1 MINTAVFATSID
13 TWVLATGAVV
23 IGLLSGVVGAELIRR
38 IVGSYSVDRPE
49 LADAAKAAAL
59 FVFLFFSVIGV
70 LVAIGLSDRD
80 TLESIPADLL
90 AYSPRILAA
99 GLILIV
105 GRALA
110 LGAAGVV
117 ARTFESGSATSG
129 VQLAN
134 AVRYLVTM
142 AAFVLAISQLGIDAT
157 ILYIVSAAVVFALA
171 LAFALLVGLGGREL
185 GVDIAT
191 GRYVQRVLS
200 IGDVVRVGELR
211 GRVVALHTA
220 SVEIETGPDS
230 RVHVRYSQVFDASPE
245 VTRAADLSR

>member
-1 MINTAVFATSID
+1 MTDTAVFGSAIE
-13 TWVLATGAVV
+13 TWVLASGAVI
-23 IGLLSGVVGAELIRR
+23 IGLLSGVIGAALIHR
-38 IVGSYSVDRPE
+38 IVGPRATDRPE

-70 LVAIGLSDRD
+70 IVAVGLSDRE

-105 GRALA
+105 GRAAALA
-110 LGAAGVV
+110 LGGAV
-117 ARTFESGSATSG
+117 ARTFERGSATSS
-129 VQLAN
+129 VQLAS

-142 AAFVLAISQLGIDAT
+142 AAVVLAISQLGIDVT
-157 ILYIVSAAVVFALA
+157 ILYIVTAAVVFALG
-171 LAFALLVGLGGREL
+171 LAFALLIGLGGREL
-185 GVDIAT
+185 GADLAA
-191 GRYVQRVLS
+191 GRYVQRVVR
-200 IGDVVRVGELR
+200 IGDVVRVGDLR
-211 GRVVALHTA
+211 GRVVSLHAA

-230 RVHVRYSQVFDASPE
+230 RAHVRYSQVLDAAPE